1 MKAARIYGFNG
12 PLIIEEMVEP
22 ELKKS
27 EVLVRVKACAI
38 ASGEFSVILGRRK
51 QYYGGEFIFPHVPG
65 YQGVGIVEEVF
76 SDIQGW
82 HKGERVI
89 VNGLISCGKCEHCKE
104 GLDNLCAE
112 HKLIGID
119 SGTQGC
125 FAEYVSVQSRNLIRL
140 SENIPF
146 EQAVLISEAGVIYHA
161 YAKMKQDQLKSF
173 SVAIF
178 GCGRMGPI
186 TVGGSR
192 AFGADF
198 IIIVDRHTDR
208 LELARKAG
216 ADVMINSLEEDPLE
230 KILHLTNGKGVNVA
244 IEFTGSED
252 MIVNAIRS
260 TGHNGK
266 VFLIGIRAP
275 VVLQLPTYYK
285 DVIQK
290 ENNIIGCLGKTS
302 SEFRLTA
309 EMVGSGKLN
318 LSKIPIKIF
327 PFNQIVEAWKMAT
340 ERKTAERIVLSI

>member
-1 MKAARIYGFNG
+1 MKVARIYELNS
-12 PLIIEEMVEP
+12 PLILEEMVTPEP
-22 ELKKS
+22 KKG

-38 ASGEFSVILGRRK
+38 ASGEFAVILGRRK
-51 QYYGGEFIFPHVPG
+51 QYYGGEFEFPHVPG
-65 YQGVGIVEEVF
+65 YQGAGVVEDAS
-76 SDIQGW
+76 SDEQGW
-82 HKGERVI
+82 RKGERVI
-89 VNGLISCGKCEHCKE
+89 VNGLISCGKCGYCKE
-104 GLDNLCAE
+104 GLDNLCTE

-125 FAEYVSVQSRNLIRL
+125 FAEYVSVPSRNLIPL

-161 YAKMKQDQLKSF
+161 YAKMKPDQLKSF

-178 GCGRMGPI
+178 GCGRMGQI
-186 TVGGSR
+186 TVGVSR

-198 IIIVDRHTDR
+198 VFVVDRHTDR
-208 LELARKAG
+208 LELAKMAG
-216 ADVMINSLEEDPLE
+216 ADVMIKSLGEDPVE
-230 KILHLTNGKGVNVA
+230 TILRLTNGKGVNVA
-244 IEFTGSED
+244 IEFTGSGD
-252 MIVNAIRS
+252 MIVNSIRS

-302 SEFRLTA
+302 SEFHLTA
-309 EMVGSGKLN
+309 EMFGSGKLN
-318 LSKIPIKIF
+318 LSRIPIKVF
-327 PFNQIVEAWKMAT
+327 PFNQIAEAWKVAT
-340 ERKTAERIVLSI
+340 ERKTAERIVLNI